1 MMERLTS
8 KLLHKSQPL
17 RAVEPRRRNAARK
30 SRGQSLVEFA
40 IAFPIIILLFSGLI
54 EFGFILNYYLSL
66 LDATREAARFYSNLD
81 PFNPD
86 GSDKMSFYSD
96 TAAWVIGSLQPQDV
110 NDTSRKIVLNPSTDD
125 VIVSV
130 FSVSGTTVTRYPTA
144 GDFRWFGNQTSKI
157 PNSDIQALVISD
169 APPAGILLVE
179 VFYAYHQTL
188 ALPWLRPFLPDPVML
203 HAYTM
208 MPLSAAEPT
217 SSP

>member
-1 MMERLTS
+1 MMERLMNTFLR
-8 KLLHKSQPL
+8 KPHPL
-17 RAVEPRRRNAARK
+17 PAADSRRTKAARK

-81 PFNPD
+81 PFNED
-86 GSDKMSFYSD
+86 GSDKMSFYQD

-110 NDTSRKIVLNPSTDD
+110 NDTSRKITLDSSTDD

-144 GDFRWFGNQTSKI
+144 GDFRWFGNRTSGI
-157 PNSDIQALVISD
+157 SNAYIQSQVISD

-179 VFYAYHQTL
+179 VYYAYHQTL
-188 ALPWLRPFLPDPVML
+188 ALPWLRPFLPDPVIL

-217 SSP
+217 SP